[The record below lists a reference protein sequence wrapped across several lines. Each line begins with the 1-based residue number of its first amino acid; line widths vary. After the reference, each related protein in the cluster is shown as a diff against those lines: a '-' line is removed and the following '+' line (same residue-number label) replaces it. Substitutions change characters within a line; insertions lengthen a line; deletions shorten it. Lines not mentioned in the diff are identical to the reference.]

1 MISGLDDRSGRPD
14 ADKSLRGMLS
24 SRGSRVRFAFLS
36 HLRPTRIEAMSL
48 STGSCSDATAGARKL
63 RGFRGIWSADAAVP
77 IAQCQA
83 DFIRRILLNEVNAG
97 NRDLDL
103 VRPLSTEIPLLA
115 GENGS
120 GIGVD
125 E

>member
-48 STGSCSDATAGARKL
+48 STGSCSDATAGGTGAIPAGRV
-63 RGFRGIWSADAAVP
+63 GVP
-77 IAQCQA
+77 
-83 DFIRRILLNEVNAG
+83 
-97 NRDLDL
+97 NRDRIGKVLWLDDPVTDTAFLAL
-103 VRPLSTEIPLLA
+103 VEIRATTEA
-115 GENGS
+115 
-120 GIGVD
+120 
-125 E
+125 